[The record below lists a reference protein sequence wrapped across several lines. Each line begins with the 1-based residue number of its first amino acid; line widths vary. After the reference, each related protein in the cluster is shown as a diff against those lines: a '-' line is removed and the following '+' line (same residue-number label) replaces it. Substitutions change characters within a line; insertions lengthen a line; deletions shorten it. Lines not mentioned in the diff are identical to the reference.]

1 MVLLSPSPRAESEL
15 TLLDG
20 RYQLLR
26 QLSGPPRAPLMVA
39 SDLET
44 GRVVCIRL
52 QQFCT
57 ARASL
62 SAVPLLTLNSHPAG
76 DGPLLPFDFGVDDG
90 TAYLVRDFVTATS
103 LQDLLAAPDLPSAL
117 DIVTILRRA
126 GDALL
131 NAAGQ
136 GFHHPGLA
144 LRHLLVA
151 ADGTIRVSGYD
162 NTEPHPQ
169 RGDGGEAEQLAAL
182 LSQAFA
188 DQSPTALPLPVRALL
203 ARCKT
208 WLAGKGPDLEGV
220 VHHLHRCE
228 EQLQG
233 YSRLGEALSTTTH
246 VTAALFRRFRHLGPL
261 LHPYLVVLTL
271 VIAIV
276 VLAARA
282 IAAPANPG
290 RLLIYPIPTRSFDDS
305 LMTYPF
311 ASPPNVL
318 TTTTSVPTGV
328 ATATSI
334 AAAPTVPSFQI
345 TTDFTVSSRAAPN
358 DAAPVRQV
366 AAVSRTTPEVV
377 LPPPVR
383 HIEAVPPIRAT
394 VSRITATAPTSRAVT
409 TQSAPAEAKSTVIV
423 TSLTALA
430 TTARVTIIAAT
441 SERSSVSAPEPVH
454 TTSAAVT
461 GVATTTASR
470 ASETASHTVATV
482 AASKAALPTVTSSVA
497 TTRPIAH

>member
-52 QQFCT
+52 RQFCT
-57 ARASL
+57 ARANL
-62 SAVPLLTLNSHPAG
+62 TAVPLLTLDSHPAG

-169 RGDGGEAEQLAAL
+169 RGDAGEAEQLAAL

-188 DQSPTALPLPVRALL
+188 DQSPTALPPPVRALL
-203 ARCKT
+203 TRCKT

-220 VHHLHRCE
+220 VRHLRRCE

-246 VTAALFRRFRHLGPL
+246 VAAALFRRFRHLGPL

-271 VIAIV
+271 VIAIG

-282 IAAPANPG
+282 LAAPANPG
-290 RLLIYPIPTRSFDDS
+290 RLLIYPIPTRASDES

-311 ASPPNVL
+311 ASPPKVL
-318 TTTTSVPTGV
+318 TSTTRVQTGV

-334 AAAPTVPSFQI
+334 AAEPTVPSFQS
-345 TTDFTVSSRAAPN
+345 TTDSTVSSRAAPN
-358 DAAPVRQV
+358 DAAPVRQE
-366 AAVSRTTPEVV
+366 AAVSRETPAVV

-383 HIEAVPPIRAT
+383 RIAAAPPIRAT
-394 VSRITATAPTSRAVT
+394 VSRITSTTAPNSKALTS
-409 TQSAPAEAKSTVIV
+409 QSAPAEAKSTVIV
-423 TSLTALA
+423 TSLTAQA

-441 SERSSVSAPEPVH
+441 SERSSVSAPEP
-454 TTSAAVT
+454 
-461 GVATTTASR
+461 
-470 ASETASHTVATV
+470 
-482 AASKAALPTVTSSVA
+482 
-497 TTRPIAH
+497 